1 MLPFIFVTSRV
12 WGKFTRDETRKSY
25 HGISQMEEEFSFD
38 MPEAGN
44 SMNSSNALG
53 AFRCS
58 VDDNAAGIRNFEKV
72 VSTAPTR

>member
-1 MLPFIFVTSRV
+1 
-12 WGKFTRDETRKSY
+12 
-25 HGISQMEEEFSFD
+25 MEEEFSFD

-58 VDDNAAGIRNFEKV
+58 VDDNAAGKRNFEKV